1 MAEGLANALFGDDE
15 LARLF
20 NEAAEVYAIVAV
32 EAALARVEGRL
43 NLIPAA
49 AATTIE
55 RAQPTIDFAA
65 LRAGMEASGVPTIA
79 LLVEFRK
86 ALDDNAASALH
97 FGATSQDVMDT
108 GLVLRLRDA
117 FAILDLRLAEVID
130 ALAVLAVKHRATV
143 MLARTRWQQA
153 LPTTFGAKV
162 ANWVAPLIRHRQRL
176 AELQPRLLSVQLGGA
191 AGTLSSMGPQAV
203 RVMEALAQ
211 ELSLSCPPAPW
222 HVQRDNVIEA
232 GQWLALVAGSLGKI
246 GLDVALLAQSEIAE
260 VAESG
265 ESGRGESSTLPQK
278 VNPVVSDV
286 MVSIARQL
294 AAHAG
299 ALHQAALAEH
309 ERGASAWQL
318 EWLNLPPMVEL
329 AGASLRHALFLARSL
344 VVDTQRMSVNLEA
357 ANGLY
362 LAEAAT
368 FALAEQVN
376 RNDAKRLVKEA
387 VARSRAE
394 NRHFIDCLAELT
406 SAPVAWD
413 RLRDPRNACGVVSE
427 FIDRTLA
434 GSGKAK
440 SHR

>member
-1 MAEGLANALFGDDE
+1 MAEGFAHALFGDDE

-20 NEAAEVYAIVAV
+20 TETAEVNAMVTV
-32 EAALARVEGRL
+32 EMALARVQAGL
-43 NLIPAA
+43 SVIPAA
-49 AATTIE
+49 AAASIE
-55 RAQPTIDFAA
+55 RTSSAIDLAA
-65 LRAGMEASGVPTIA
+65 VRAGMEASGVPTIA
-79 LLVEFRK
+79 LLAEYRR
-86 ALDDNAASALH
+86 ALPDEAAAALH

-117 FAILDLRLAEVID
+117 LAIVDQRLQAVIIGLS
-130 ALAVLAVKHRATV
+130 ALAQKHRATV

-176 AELQPRLLSVQLGGA
+176 AELRPRILLVQMGGA
-191 AGTLSSMGPQAV
+191 AGTLSAMGTDGV
-203 RVMEALAQ
+203 RVMEALAL
-211 ELSLSCPPAPW
+211 ELGLACPPAPW
-222 HVQRDNVIEA
+222 HVQRDGVIEA
-232 GQWLALVAGSLGKI
+232 GQWLALVAGSLGKM
-246 GLDVALLAQSEIAE
+246 GLDVALLTQSEIAE

-265 ESGRGESSTLPQK
+265 ESGRGGSSTLPQK

-286 MVSIARQL
+286 MVSIARQV

-318 EWLNLPPMVEL
+318 EWLNVPPMVEL
-329 AGASLRHALFLARSL
+329 TGAALRHALFLARHL
-344 VVDTQRMSVNLEA
+344 VVDTARMTANLDA

-368 FALAEQVN
+368 FALAEHMD
-376 RNDAKRLVKEA
+376 RSDAKKLVKQA
-387 VARSRAE
+387 VEQSRAE
-394 NRHFIDCLAELT
+394 GRNLVDCLAALT
-406 SAPVAWD
+406 AAAVDWKH
-413 RLRDPRNACGVVSE
+413 LRDPRNHCGAVSA

-434 GSGKAK
+434 GVA
-440 SHR
+440 

>member
-20 NEAAEVYAIVAV
+20 TEAAEVYAMVAV
-32 EAALARVEGRL
+32 EAALARVEGRQK
-43 NLIPAA
+43 LIPAA
-49 AATTIE
+49 AATAIE
-55 RAQPTIDFAA
+55 RTQPAIDFAA

-86 ALDDNAASALH
+86 ALDDAAASALH
-97 FGATSQDVMDT
+97 FGATSQDIMDT

-117 FAILDLRLAEVID
+117 FAILDVRLSEVID
-130 ALAVLAVKHRATV
+130 ALAGLAGKHRATV
-143 MLARTRWQQA
+143 MLARTRWQHA

-162 ANWVAPLIRHRQRL
+162 ANWMGPLIRHRQRL
-176 AELQPRLLSVQLGGA
+176 AELLPRLLAVQLGGA
-191 AGTLSSMGPQAV
+191 AGTLSAMGPQGV
-203 RVMEALAQ
+203 RVMEDLAQ
-211 ELSLSCPPAPW
+211 ELSLSCPAAPW
-222 HVQRDNVIEA
+222 HVQRDSVIEA

-260 VAESG
+260 IAESG
-265 ESGRGESSTLPQK
+265 QSGRGESSTLPQK
-278 VNPVVSDV
+278 INPVVSDV

-299 ALHQAALAEH
+299 VLHQAALAEN

-318 EWLNLPPMVEL
+318 EWLNLPAMIEL
-329 AGASLRHALFLARSL
+329 TGASLRHAQFLARNL
-344 VVDTQRMSVNLEA
+344 AVDTQRMRANLDG

-368 FALAEQVN
+368 FALAEHTK
-376 RNDAKRLVKEA
+376 RSDAKRLVKEA

-406 SAPVAWD
+406 NAPVAWD
-413 RLRDPRNACGVVSE
+413 RLRDPRNACGVASE

-434 GSGKAK
+434 GIGKAK
-440 SHR
+440 SRP

>member
-1 MAEGLANALFGDDE
+1 MVEGFAHALFGDDE

-20 NEAAEVYAIVAV
+20 TEAAEVQAMIAV
-32 EAALARVEGRL
+32 EAALARVEAKL
-43 NLIPAA
+43 DLIPAPVA
-49 AATTIE
+49 AAIE
-55 RAQPTIDFAA
+55 RARPTIDHVA

-79 LLVEFRK
+79 LLAQMRK
-86 ALDDNAASALH
+86 ALDDDAAAALH

-117 FAILDLRLAEVID
+117 FAILDLRLKEVIA
-130 ALAVLAVKHRATV
+130 ALADLANRHRATV

-162 ANWVAPLIRHRQRL
+162 ANWVAPLIRHRRRL
-176 AELQPRLLSVQLGGA
+176 TELQPRLLSVQLGGA
-191 AGTLSSMGPQAV
+191 AGTLSAMGPKGV
-203 RVMEALAQ
+203 RVMEELARD
-211 ELSLSCPPAPW
+211 LSLSCPPAPW
-222 HVQRDNVIEA
+222 HVQRDSVIEA
-232 GQWLALVAGSLGKI
+232 GQWLALVAGSLGKL

-265 ESGRGESSTLPQK
+265 ESGRGGSSTLPQK
-278 VNPVVSDV
+278 VNPVLPDV
-286 MVSIARQL
+286 LVSIARQV

-329 AGASLRHALFLARSL
+329 TGAALRHARFLARNL
-344 VVDTQRMSVNLEA
+344 VVDTGRMSANLDA

-368 FALAEQVN
+368 FALAEHLN

-387 VARSRAE
+387 VGKSRAE
-394 NRHFIDCLAELT
+394 NRHFIDCLAALT
-406 SAPVAWD
+406 NAPVAWD
-413 RLRDPRNACGVVSE
+413 RLRDPRNACGAVSE

-434 GSGKAK
+434 QE
-440 SHR
+440 